1 MKYRCILLLNYY
13 YRQGSA
19 KVHPASFFAGDSG
32 HHDADEAKGQTI
44 SPGPGINYRDWLNLL
59 QRE

>member
-1 MKYRCILLLNYY
+1 MKCRSILLQLCY
-13 YRQGSA
+13 YRQWSA
-19 KVHPASFFAGDSG
+19 KVHPANFFAGDSG

-44 SPGPGINYRDWLNLL
+44 SPGPGINDRDWLNLL